1 MNTGASLLGGG
12 SSIHPH
18 LSELPTA
25 ARGRVP
31 PLDAAALA
39 RPTPVVRHRRH
50 VLDPGD
56 LEARR
61 GERTDRG
68 LPARTRA
75 LHEHID
81 PLETVLLRG
90 ARGLLGGELR
100 GERSGLAGALEANVA
115 GARPAEGVPLL
126 VGDRDDR
133 VVEGRLDVRLP
144 VQDVL
149 LLATLGLL
157 RLGLGH
163 AVRAPFPYF
172 FFAIFFLP
180 AIAFFGPLR
189 VRAFVWVRWPRT
201 GSDRRCRIPW
211 YELISILRLMSP
223 ATSRR
228 RSPSTL
234 KLRSMY
240 SRIRLTSSS
249 ERSRTFVPGLT
260 CVPSMMAKG
269 RA

>member
-31 PLDAAALA
+31 PLDATALA

-50 VLDPGD
+50 VLDPG
-56 LEARR
+56 
-61 GERTDRG
+61 G

-75 LHEHID
+75 LHEHVD
-81 PLETVLLRG
+81 PLEAVLLRG
-90 ARGLLGGELR
+90 PRGLLGGELR
-100 GERSGLAGALEANVA
+100 GERSGLAGALEAHVA

-126 VGDRDDR
+126 VGDRHDR

-163 AVRAPFPYF
+163 VARASLPYF

-201 GSDRRCRIPW
+201 GSDRRCRMPW
-211 YELISILRLMSP
+211 
-223 ATSRR
+223 
-228 RSPSTL
+228 
-234 KLRSMY
+234 
-240 SRIRLTSSS
+240 
-249 ERSRTFVPGLT
+249 
-260 CVPSMMAKG
+260 
-269 RA
+269 